1 MWSRVAG
8 VVVCGAVLGLVGL
21 PVWAMSTGFEKQT
34 RSDKWITWRVDAL
47 LLNDNQFDYRL
58 VQVACKNGE
67 VTLKGS
73 VWTDYERSHATLVA
87 SDVPGVKAVQNTI
100 LVVEPLNVD
109 FVLMKA
115 VRSEI
120 LQDPILNVTALFVDV
135 NEERNPAGTVTL
147 YGIVSTPQQKDRVA
161 EIVRGVPGV
170 KQVVSEIDVE
180 PAKVETLL
188 APSSGNANLRKG
200 DVP

>member
-1 MWSRVAG
+1 MWSRVTG

-47 LLNDNQFDYRL
+47 LRNDNRLDYRL
-58 VQVACKNGE
+58 VQVGCKNGE

-100 LVVEPLNVD
+100 LVVEPLNAG

-120 LQDPILNVTALFVDV
+120 LQDPILSVTALFVDV
-135 NEERNPAGTVTL
+135 NAERNPAGTVTL
-147 YGIVSTPQQKDRVA
+147 YGIVASPEQKDRVG

-170 KQVVSEIDVE
+170 KQVVNEIDVE
-180 PAKVETLL
+180 PAKAATLST
-188 APSSGNANLRKG
+188 PTSRNATLGKG
-200 DVP
+200 GIP